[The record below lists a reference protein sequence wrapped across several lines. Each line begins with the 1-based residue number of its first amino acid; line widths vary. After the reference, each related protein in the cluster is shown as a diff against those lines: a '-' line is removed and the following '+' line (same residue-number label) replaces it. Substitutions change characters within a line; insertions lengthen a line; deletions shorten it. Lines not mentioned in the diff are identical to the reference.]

1 MAEPDRRRA
10 DWAASALKTLA
21 ALALG
26 GVGGWLFYSLRM
38 PLPWMLG
45 SLSFTMVAALLGAK
59 LHGPPALRNGLIA
72 LLGIMIG
79 SGFTASMLLQ
89 AGEWLI
95 SLAAILAYICLTATF
110 VFAYLRRYGG
120 YDRVT
125 SYFMAMPGGLNEMTA
140 IGHAMGGDDR
150 AIALSHAWR
159 MIIVVF
165 TIPLSFRLFAGYMP
179 PAVVFTG
186 GFAQISPLDWALLVA
201 CGLLGTVL
209 GKRLRLPAPFL
220 TGSMALSALIHVAG
234 FTAFRVPP
242 LLVLL
247 AQIGIGSGLGARFA
261 GVKPR
266 TLGRIVFVGTGAALM
281 MLANT
286 ALCSVVVGAF
296 TGLPVAALLL
306 AYAPGGLAEMSIVAL
321 SLGIDAPFVSTHQL
335 TRILLVIFIAPLFFR
350 LLPRGMLAAA
360 PADD

>member
-1 MAEPDRRRA
+1 MTG
-10 DWAASALKTLA
+10 WAASALRTIA

-26 GVGGWLFYSLRM
+26 AVGGWVFYQLRL

-45 SLSFTMVAALLGAK
+45 SLSFTMAAALLGAK
-59 LHGPPALRNGLIA
+59 LHGPAALRNGLIA

-79 SGFTASMLLQ
+79 SGFTASLLLQ

-95 SLAAILAYICLTATF
+95 SLAAIIVYIGVTATI
-110 VFAYLRRYGG
+110 VFAYLRRFGG

-165 TIPLSFRLFAGYMP
+165 TIPFSFRLFAGYMP
-179 PAVVFTG
+179 PAVVFSG
-186 GFAQISPLDWALLVA
+186 GFAQISALDWTLLVA
-201 CGLLGTVL
+201 CGVLGTAL
-209 GKRLRLPAPFL
+209 GNVMRLPAPFL
-220 TGSMALSALIHVAG
+220 TGSMALSALVHVAG
-234 FTAFRVPP
+234 LTEFRVPP

-247 AQIGIGSGLGARFA
+247 AQIGIGAGLGARFA
-261 GVKPR
+261 GVRPQA
-266 TLGRIVFVGTGAALM
+266 LARIVAVGTGGALM

-286 ALCSVVVGAF
+286 ALCSLAVGAL

-335 TRILLVIFIAPLFFR
+335 SRILLVIFIAPLFFR
-350 LLPRGMLAAA
+350 LLPRGNLAAS

>member
-26 GVGGWLFYSLRM
+26 GVGGWVFYSLRM

-95 SLAAILAYICLTATF
+95 SLAAIL
-110 VFAYLRRYGG
+110 
-120 YDRVT
+120 
-125 SYFMAMPGGLNEMTA
+125 
-140 IGHAMGGDDR
+140 
-150 AIALSHAWR
+150 
-159 MIIVVF
+159 
-165 TIPLSFRLFAGYMP
+165 
-179 PAVVFTG
+179 
-186 GFAQISPLDWALLVA
+186 
-201 CGLLGTVL
+201 
-209 GKRLRLPAPFL
+209 
-220 TGSMALSALIHVAG
+220 
-234 FTAFRVPP
+234 
-242 LLVLL
+242 
-247 AQIGIGSGLGARFA
+247 
-261 GVKPR
+261 
-266 TLGRIVFVGTGAALM
+266 
-281 MLANT
+281 
-286 ALCSVVVGAF
+286 
-296 TGLPVAALLL
+296 
-306 AYAPGGLAEMSIVAL
+306 
-321 SLGIDAPFVSTHQL
+321 
-335 TRILLVIFIAPLFFR
+335 LVIFIAPLFFH

>member
-10 DWAASALKTLA
+10 DWATSALKTLA

-26 GVGGWLFYSLRM
+26 GVGGWIFYLLRI

-95 SLAAILAYICLTATF
+95 SLAAILAYIGLTATF

-179 PAVVFTG
+179 PAVVFSG
-186 GFAQISPLDWALLVA
+186 GFAQISPLDWTLLVA

-234 FTAFRVPP
+234 LTAFRVPP

-261 GVKPR
+261 GVRPR

-286 ALCSVVVGAF
+286 ALCSVVVGAV

-350 LLPRGMLAAA
+350 LLPRGLLAAA